1 MSNLFL
7 KQTPNNPSHG
17 SKRSKR
23 RTVNAL
29 CEDAVGTEAVAR
41 KSLQVH
47 AKHFAYPPA
56 GFQCCIEHSLLFTFI
71 RESTIFPQDVVLQGI
86 QDESNVNGDGGGF
99 EKYFYVRPSKHM
111 CTKTLDVSFAQLTA
125 LLALAAEEW
134 PHDSQVPPTL
144 CKAIVAAVLAHADKE
159 NLDRQEQVDL
169 LLQPLYKY
177 ATTREARHF
186 SAKMLPW
193 LVPALTVSVITI
205 NPLPFYG
212 TLLATNLV
220 EAKNLEKRTTSKHNT
235 QRMLECGGGGKNSR
249 NNSNNKERVS
259 LLGEVD
265 YEQEQDGGIQRLQQ
279 EQKDAGGRRDDR
291 FTVVDDDDDDES
303 IAVESLSEDDEEL
316 LS

>member
-47 AKHFAYPPA
+47 ATHFAYPPS
-56 GFQCCIEHSLLFTFI
+56 GFQCCIEHSLLFTLI

-99 EKYFYVRPSKHM
+99 EKYFYVRPSKHS
-111 CTKTLDVSFAQLTA
+111 CTKKLDVSFAQLTA

-144 CKAIVAAVLAHADKE
+144 CKAIVAAVVVHADKE
-159 NLDRQEQVDL
+159 NLDRQEQVDS

-193 LVPALTVSVITI
+193 LVPALTVSVITV
-205 NPLPFYG
+205 NPLPLYG
-212 TLLATNLV
+212 ALLATNLI
-220 EAKNLEKRTTSKHNT
+220 EAKKRTTSKRNT
-235 QRMLECGGGGKNSR
+235 QRMLECGGGGGGKNNR
-249 NNSNNKERVS
+249 NNNSINKERMS
-259 LLGEVD
+259 LLGEVE

-279 EQKDAGGRRDDR
+279 EQKSAGGQHDDR
-291 FTVVDDDDDDES
+291 FTVDDDDS
-303 IAVESLSEDDEEL
+303 IAVESLSEDEQEL
-316 LS
+316 L